1 MILSTM
7 TNEMRAVVVEA
18 FGEPEVMA
26 VREVARPV
34 PAMDEVL
41 VEVRAIGVNPVDWKV
56 RRNGYWLTAPWVPGW
71 DVSGVV
77 VSVPAGE
84 NRFAVGDEV
93 YGMPHFP
100 RPAGAYAEYVAAP
113 ARHFARKPTTLD
125 HVHAAALPLAG
136 LTAWQALTEAAR
148 VQPGERVLIHA
159 AAGGVGHLAVQLAK
173 SLGAHVIGTA
183 RAEKHDLLREL
194 GADELV
200 DYTTRDFGEL
210 RDVDVV
216 LDLIGG
222 EDYEQRSMRVLKP
235 GGRYVGVPAP
245 GALPELQVAAEALG
259 VRAATVF
266 VAPDHTA
273 LEHIAGLVERGEL
286 RPVVAEVFALEDVV
300 KAHEI
305 GEANRTTGKL
315 VLTP

>member
-1 MILSTM
+1 M
-7 TNEMRAVVVEA
+7 TNEMRAVTVEA
-18 FGEPEVMA
+18 FGEPEVM
-26 VREVARPV
+26 VVGKVARPE
-34 PAMDEVL
+34 PAMDEIL

-56 RRNGYWLTAPWVPGW
+56 RRNGFWLTAPWVPGW

-77 VSVPAGE
+77 ASVPAGE

-113 ARHFARKPTTLD
+113 ARHFARKPAGLD
-125 HVHAAALPLAG
+125 HVHAAALPLAV
-136 LTAWQALTEAAR
+136 LTAWQALTEAA
-148 VQPGERVLIHA
+148 GMKAGDRVLVHA

-183 RAEKHDLLREL
+183 RAGKHDLLREL

-200 DYTTRDFGEL
+200 DYTTQDFGEL

-216 LDLIGG
+216 VDLVGG
-222 EDYEQRSMRVLKP
+222 DDYEQRSMRVLKP
-235 GGRYVGVPAP
+235 GGLYVGVPAP
-245 GALPELQVAAEALG
+245 GALPELKAAAEALG

-266 VAPDHTA
+266 VAPDHA
-273 LEHIAGLVERGEL
+273 VLEHVAGLVERGEL
-286 RPVVAEVFALEDVV
+286 KVLVAETFPLEDAA
-300 KAHEI
+300 KAHEV

-315 VLTP
+315 VLTV

>member
-1 MILSTM
+1 M
-7 TNEMRAVVVEA
+7 TNEMRAVTVEA
-18 FGEPEVMA
+18 FGEPEVM
-26 VREVARPV
+26 VVGKVARPE
-34 PAMDEVL
+34 PAMDEIL
-41 VEVRAIGVNPVDWKV
+41 VEVRAIGVNPADWKV
-56 RRNGYWLTAPWVPGW
+56 RRNGFWLTAPWVPGW

-77 VSVPAGE
+77 ASVPAGE

-113 ARHFARKPTTLD
+113 ARHFARKPAGLD
-125 HVHAAALPLAG
+125 HVHAAALPLAV
-136 LTAWQALTEAAR
+136 LTAWQALTEAAG
-148 VQPGERVLIHA
+148 VKAGDRVLVHA

-183 RAEKHDLLREL
+183 RAGKHDLLREL

-200 DYTTRDFGEL
+200 DYTTQDFGEL

-216 LDLIGG
+216 VDLVGG
-222 EDYEQRSMRVLKP
+222 DDYEQRSMRVLKP
-235 GGRYVGVPAP
+235 GGLYVGVPAP
-245 GALPELQVAAEALG
+245 GALPELKAAAEALG

-266 VAPDHTA
+266 VAPDHA
-273 LEHIAGLVERGEL
+273 VLEHVAGLVERGEL
-286 RPVVAEVFALEDVV
+286 KVLVAETFPLEDAA
-300 KAHEI
+300 KAHEV

-315 VLTP
+315 VLTV